1 MLPYR
6 YNNNLMALYTTSS
19 HNTMN
24 KLSNQ
29 PLMPALRHALTNAE
43 PLALVF
49 HEQPSGAQRFLGL
62 LDHIHDLAAQCTQ
75 AGFDIA
81 SEQVRVVA
89 LNSRALR
96 DAERFMR
103 AYGDTPM
110 PADSYFGPQ
119 LRDLAIQRK
128 KTRSRSIVTI
138 IAIILTIIGIMAYIV
153 WTTPDSANPTL
164 ILNAAISDDHAKAL
178 KIAKAQAQQFPT
190 DSETLV
196 WLSVLSALQGDQPA
210 AQVAWQ
216 SALKNSENPDSLI
229 YLRGNDLLLVG
240 QYDKASADATI
251 LQANPTTR
259 PEGLF
264 LAAGVAE
271 AKGDVKTAIELM
283 RQTSAAAEAAGRA
296 EFAVMARI
304 RMGGLMQYGMPKKP

>member
-1 MLPYR
+1 
-6 YNNNLMALYTTSS
+6 
-19 HNTMN
+19 
-24 KLSNQ
+24 
-29 PLMPALRHALTNAE
+29 MPALRHALTTAE
-43 PLALVF
+43 PFALVF
-49 HEQPSGAQRFLGL
+49 HEQPGGAQRFLGL
-62 LDHIHDLAAQCTQ
+62 LDQIHDLAAQCTH

-89 LNSRALR
+89 LNARALR

-103 AYGDTPM
+103 AYGNAPI

-119 LRDLAIQRK
+119 LRDLAIQRQ

-138 IAIILTIIGIMAYIV
+138 IALVLTIIGIIAYVV
-153 WTTPDSANPTL
+153 WTTPESPNTTL
-164 ILNAAISDDHAKAL
+164 ILNAAISEDHAKAL
-178 KIAKAQAQQFPT
+178 QIAKAQAQQFPT

-196 WLSVLSALQGDQPA
+196 WLSVLSALQDDQPA

-216 SALKNSENPDSLI
+216 RAIKNSENPESLI

-240 QYDKASADATI
+240 EYDQASADATT
-251 LQANPTTR
+251 LQASSTTQ

-271 AKGDVKTAIELM
+271 ARGDVKTAIELM
-283 RQTSAAAEAAGRA
+283 RQTADAAEAAGRG

>member
-1 MLPYR
+1 
-6 YNNNLMALYTTSS
+6 
-19 HNTMN
+19 
-24 KLSNQ
+24 
-29 PLMPALRHALTNAE
+29 MPALRQALTSAE

-49 HEQPSGAQRFLGL
+49 HEHPDGAQRFLTL
-62 LDHIHDLAAQCTQ
+62 LDQIHDLAAQCTQ
-75 AGFDIA
+75 AGLEIA
-81 SEQVRVVA
+81 SEQVRIVA
-89 LNSRALR
+89 LNARALR

-103 AYGDTPM
+103 AYGNAPIPT
-110 PADSYFGPQ
+110 DSYFGPQ
-119 LRDLAIQRK
+119 LRDLAIQRQK
-128 KTRSRSIVTI
+128 NRNRSIFTT
-138 IAIILTIIGIMAYIV
+138 IAIVVTIIGIIAYVI
-153 WTTPDSANPTL
+153 WTTPESANPTL
-164 ILNAAISDDHAKAL
+164 ILNAAISADHAKAL
-178 KIAKAQAQQFPT
+178 QIAQDQAQKFPT

-196 WLSVLSALQGDQPA
+196 WLSVLSALQGDQSA

-240 QYDKASADATI
+240 QYDQASADATT
-251 LQANPTTR
+251 LQANPTTN
-259 PEGLF
+259 PGGLF

-283 RQTSAAAEAAGRA
+283 RQTSAAAETAGRA